1 MNPANRKSPLDNA
14 KFRENYLANL
24 RLQATNNQKNQNAN
38 LIFKQTGSPPP
49 FLPDNRTS
57 TDKLADIE
65 GLKVL
70 LRGKLSSVT
79 DGNIAS
85 QIVGSLNEDQIQFA
99 MNTWPTIEKDMKSKF
114 SLGVPA
120 PIFIAYL
127 NRLMAT
133 YEQNDFVDLGLQQS
147 STLSTSP
154 NQVLY
159 TLQRGDLLRTLVRYL
174 ETGGSQ
180 FSVNTKR
187 AIDQIKIQMFDYT
200 EFKSR
205 YETLDEREK
214 RALNANLTN
223 LISTIVPDSYIPQL
237 IHNLELAI
245 RKNDKQAFMREVEE
259 IMGMFELTDEQ
270 REQLAQIIRIIRARR
285 ITEGEETEELPAQS
299 IEEEFERELER
310 RQPEE
315 ISVPLSPPPVV
326 GEYMPFEQF
335 RLMNRLLRTNYIN
348 DILKKFPELTVDY
361 VTKEGRRQ
369 KRGAKFLL
377 PTGGLLSDPDLNKI
391 YVDLL
396 DKVRDTI
403 PAPQE
408 EEEREGGGGGGET
421 GQVEGE
427 GLHRRKSK
435 MRGRGIGPTDIPQ
448 KRGIAHLA
456 EKEYE
461 KPKMYSQFGRY
472 FINKPKLIHS
482 GIMALRLPSGNV
494 VPNFPTQKV
503 SIALKEVLKH
513 LVNGSQ
519 PTYEAVSKMS
529 DEDRDKLV
537 DICRTCH
544 IDMPSIPKSK
554 KMDKDEQDDYRF
566 EVLRGE
572 IMAGNNSPVLVKEF
586 KSLLLKFSRNG
597 KVPRGEAHE
606 ILEELVAMGL

>member
-24 RLQATNNQKNQNAN
+24 KLQATNNQKNQNAN

-99 MNTWPTIEKDMKSKF
+99 MNTWPTIETDMKSKF

-237 IHNLELAI
+237 IHNLELTI
-245 RKNDKQAFMREVEE
+245 RKNDGRAFIREVEE

-270 REQLAQIIRIIRARR
+270 REWLAQIIRIIRARR

-315 ISVPLSPPPVV
+315 ISVPTPSPLPT
-326 GEYMPFEQF
+326 GQYMPIEQF
-335 RLMNRLLRTNYIN
+335 ERLNGKAQRDYLNQVFTQN
-348 DILKKFPELTVDY
+348 PELTVRF
-361 VTKEGRRQ
+361 VTKTGTVQYRS
-369 KRGAKFLL
+369 AKNPMP
-377 PTGGLLSDPDLNKI
+377 PTVWAKPENERL
-391 YVDLL
+391 YRDLL
-396 DKVRDTI
+396 MAIGDTI
-403 PAPQE
+403 PTPQE
-408 EEEREGGGGGGET
+408 AEEREGGGGGGET

-427 GLHRRKSK
+427 GLHRKKSK